1 MLGRVT
7 GAHGVAGLVRVRWLG
22 DDASN
27 LLALERVALSRDPGD
42 PAPEERAVESASP
55 GKPGE
60 LRMRLAGVETREQA
74 EAWRGCWVLGE
85 AEALAPLETGEH
97 YWYELI
103 GCRVDTVDGRVV
115 GRVIEIWDPGAHDV
129 LVIEDERGRRH
140 LVPASEAFLREVDVA
155 GRRIRIE
162 TIPGL
167 LED

>member
-1 MLGRVT
+1 MLGRVV
-7 GAHGVAGLVRVRWLG
+7 GAHGVAGLVRVRWFG
-22 DDASN
+22 DDGSH
-27 LLALERVALSRDPGD
+27 LLAAEDVVLARSAEDPET
-42 PAPEERAVESASP
+42 ATVAVESASH

-74 EAWRGCWVLGE
+74 EALRGRLVLGE
-85 AEALAPLETGEH
+85 AAALPPLETGEH

-103 GCRVDTVDGRVV
+103 GCRVETVDGRDI

-129 LVIEDERGRRH
+129 LVVEDEKGRRQ
-140 LVPASEAFLREVDVA
+140 LVPAAEPFLREVDVA